1 MEIKKPTEVGEP
13 LRMAGGEGEG
23 GGYLPWGIPS
33 TVQSEG
39 VLSPARGDGG
49 QGRTGFFIA
58 AVWPLVGYGLG
69 PGRRRFASNMP
80 RICCAFAI
88 TSADW

>member
-1 MEIKKPTEVGEP
+1 MLLGEWV
-13 LRMAGGEGEG
+13 
-23 GGYLPWGIPS
+23 GYLPWGIAAPS
-33 TVQSEG
+33 KVCE
-39 VLSPARGDGG
+39 VAFARKGDGG

-88 TSADW
+88 TSMPARDADVMALLRGHPGIW

>member
-1 MEIKKPTEVGEP
+1 M
-13 LRMAGGEGEG
+13 RGGLLAEGNSQHR
-23 GGYLPWGIPS
+23 PKCVNW
-33 TVQSEG
+33 
-39 VLSPARGDGG
+39 LSPVRGDGG
-49 QGRTGFFIA
+49 QGRTGFCIA

-88 TSADW
+88 TSRPARDADVMAPACAGCICPHF